1 MRPSIFTLHMKMFFI
16 ILFSCINLVVRAQTY
31 DPDKVSKKALETHEL
46 AVAKLQDGQT
56 KEGIAILKTAI
67 EIEPR
72 FVDAILSLG
81 SAYGELKDYQ
91 SSVIQFEKARLMDT
105 VYFRYFYLT
114 YSINLAGLG
123 RFNDALNA
131 INQFLAIPEL
141 NPRSRKSGEFRKRTY
156 EFGVQYANKN
166 PAGNYVFAPM
176 NLGDSVNSVKS
187 EYYPSITINDSMFV
201 FTRRGEGYREDFFE
215 CTILSNKKYSKSK
228 LINGDIN
235 LEPSKGAI
243 NISQDGDWL
252 IFAGYNFP
260 GGRGDFDLYI
270 SYYTPTGWSE
280 QENLGNNIN
289 TEFWESSP
297 SLSPD
302 KRSLYF
308 SSNRPGGYGG
318 KDLYVSYRQPNG
330 RWSAAQNMGPSINT
344 VGDELAPFIHADN
357 ATLYFTSDGLP
368 GYGNSDIFLCRKRPN
383 GEWSVPENL
392 GFPINTIENEGSL
405 FVAADGKTAFYAS
418 DRTDTRGGLDLYTF
432 ELRQNVRPA
441 KTLYVQGKV
450 YDKKTGKGIPSLVEL
465 IDNSNQ
471 KSVTSIQTDETGN
484 YFITLPVG
492 KDYTFTVKRKGY
504 LFFSELYPL
513 SKSVADSTYNKDIP
527 LQPLEVNASLVLKN
541 ILFEINSAQL
551 QPISLVEIDRLLQ
564 LLNENPTLKVQINGH
579 SDNVGKPADNLKL
592 SATRAKSVVD
602 YLVSKGVN
610 VARLSYKGFGETKPI
625 GDNKTEAG
633 RALNRRTEF
642 VITGQ

>member
-1 MRPSIFTLHMKMFFI
+1 MK
-16 ILFSCINLVVRAQTY
+16 LFSFLILCALGLTSHAQTY
-31 DPDKVSKKALETHEL
+31 NPDKVNKKAIETHER
-46 AVAKLQDGQT
+46 AVLKLQDGQI
-56 KEGIAILKTAI
+56 KEGIPLLQKAI
-67 EIEPR
+67 EIDPG

-91 SSVIQFEKARLMDT
+91 SSVAQFEKARLMDT
-105 VYFRYFYLT
+105 AYFRYFYLT
-114 YSINLAGLG
+114 YSINLAGMG

-131 INQFLAIPEL
+131 INRFLAIPEL
-141 NPRSRKSGEFRKRTY
+141 NPRSKKSGEFRKRTY
-156 EFGVQYANKN
+156 EFAIQYAGKN

-176 NLGDSVNSVKS
+176 NLGDSVNSPKS

-201 FTRRGEGYREDFFE
+201 FTRRGNGFREDFFE
-215 CTILSNKKYSKSK
+215 CTILPNKKYSKSK

-289 TEFWESSP
+289 TDFWESSP

-302 KRSLYF
+302 KRALYF

-318 KDLYVSYRQPNG
+318 KDLYVSYRQANG
-330 RWSAAQNMGPSINT
+330 RWSPAQNMGPSINT

-368 GYGNSDIFLCRKRPN
+368 GYGNSDIYLCRKGPN

-392 GFPINTIENEGSL
+392 GYPINTIENEGSL

-418 DRTDTRGGLDLYTF
+418 DRSDTRGDLDLYTF
-432 ELRQNVRPA
+432 ELRPNVRPA
-441 KTLYVQGKV
+441 RTLYVEGKV
-450 YDKKTGKGIPSLVEL
+450 YDKKTGKGIPSAVEL

-471 KSVTSIQTDETGN
+471 KSVTNVQTDETGQ

-492 KDYTFTVKRKGY
+492 KDYTFTVNRKGY
-504 LFFSELYPL
+504 LFFSDLYPL
-513 SKSVADSTYNKDIP
+513 SKNIPDSTYRKDIP
-527 LQPLEVNASLVLKN
+527 LQPLEINASLVLKN
-541 ILFEINSAQL
+541 ILFETNSAQL
-551 QPISLVEIDRLLQ
+551 QPISLVEINRLLQ

-579 SDNVGKPADNLKL
+579 TDNVGKPADNLKL
-592 SATRAKSVVD
+592 SGNRAKSVVD
-602 YLVSKGVN
+602 YLVSKGIPA
-610 VARLSYKGFGETKPI
+610 ARLSYKGFGETKPI
-625 GDNKTEAG
+625 GDNKTDAG
-633 RALNRRTEF
+633 RASNRRTEF
-642 VITGQ
+642 MITGQ